1 MIILISLN
9 YCKHDRHN
17 DKFYMMDKFL
27 IIYDDYIFSRAF
39 LTELRTEPCLI
50 FCRKVPHGPDILETS
65 AGEADISTGDD
76 DKAGNHL

>member
-17 DKFYMMDKFL
+17 DIKLYMIDKFL
-27 IIYDDYIFSRAF
+27 IIHDGYIFARVF
-39 LTELRTEPCLI
+39 LTQLRTEPCL
-50 FCRKVPHGPDILETS
+50 RKVPHGPDILETS

-76 DKAGNHL
+76 DNKAGNHL